1 MHHRRTIDR
10 YRPFG
15 SAFVIFESPRLYNFG
30 KPRIIRMGPISD
42 ISQQGLSVEYYPHKD
57 HERDFQE
64 LSILVPGQGMV
75 VYRIPFQKVSD
86 TVVSDSIKRQPI
98 MRRGMQFGKVDEQH
112 SDQLAAFLEV
122 YTRGIVPDR
131 RSGYERRSDLK
142 ADSPFRVIQK
152 EDENAGRR
160 IGKDRRIGDKTT
172 F

>member
-1 MHHRRTIDR
+1 
-10 YRPFG
+10 
-15 SAFVIFESPRLYNFG
+15 
-30 KPRIIRMGPISD
+30 MGPISD

-98 MRRGMQFGKVDEQH
+98 MRRGMQFGMVNEQH
-112 SDQLAAFLEV
+112 SDQLAAFLEA

-131 RSGYERRSDLK
+131 RSGYERRCDQK
-142 ADSPFRVIQK
+142 TDAPFHVIQK

-160 IGKDRRIGDKTT
+160 IGKGRRIGDKTT